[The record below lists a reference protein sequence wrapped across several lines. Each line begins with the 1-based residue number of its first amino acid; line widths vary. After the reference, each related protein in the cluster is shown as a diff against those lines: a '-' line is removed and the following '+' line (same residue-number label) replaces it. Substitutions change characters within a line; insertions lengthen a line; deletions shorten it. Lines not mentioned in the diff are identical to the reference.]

1 MGIIYILAVVVLSMF
16 VLIGFMMLLPDAIR
30 ELQVLE
36 RAERIKAIRENK

>member
-16 VLIGFMMLLPDAIR
+16 VLIGFMMLLPDVIR